1 VSPIRNEYRI
11 GRPKF
16 VAHEGSVMLRGT
28 GVQINW
34 DEVDAE
40 DTGIKVL
47 HAGTLL
53 HIDPSTQLA
62 EPRDHP
68 SKPANAILVSDVDDT
83 LGQNKDFH
91 GVYIGGHFYE
101 NLMPETPD
109 SDDKTALGTRFAF
122 IVYEDSRLD

>member
-1 VSPIRNEYRI
+1 MSPITNTYNI

-28 GVQINW
+28 GVQIDWTNVGT
-34 DEVDAE
+34 EP
-40 DTGIKVL
+40 GGQKIL

-53 HIDPSTQLA
+53 HIDPSTGLA
-62 EPRDHP
+62 EPRVFP

-109 SDDKTALGTRFAF
+109 SDDKIALGERFAF
-122 IVYEDSRLD
+122 MEYQDTRLD